1 VTDAIRRYDRRVK
14 LVARAVA
21 KAALAGGPHHGYTLA
36 ATGGPLPRRVS
47 ALLREPR
54 RAGGVPATLPAALVL
69 GIAVLSAQA
78 AIDGAAEFHEGIET
92 AQAT

>member
-1 VTDAIRRYDRRVK
+1 
-14 LVARAVA
+14 
-21 KAALAGGPHHGYTLA
+21 
-36 ATGGPLPRRVS
+36 VS